1 MCRESWQECIC
12 SGSEDE
18 QDRPTKHKAKS
29 QSAKTAVLKAELKHL
44 LSQPLVAKGVST
56 RYITSGSRPIV
67 DDLIAGECKL
77 SCLVNIQSIWL
88 THILTDHEMML
99 GLKKAEAG
107 SDLVPRKKKKAK
119 LREKVEED
127 WLIMHWFNPCYLS
140 QPKQNNKH
148 NQIP

>member
-1 MCRESWQECIC
+1 M
-12 SGSEDE
+12 
-18 QDRPTKHKAKS
+18 
-29 QSAKTAVLKAELKHL
+29 LKAELKHL

-88 THILTDHEMML
+88 THILTDHETML

-119 LREKVEED
+119 LREKVEEED
-127 WLIMHWFNPCYLS
+127 
-140 QPKQNNKH
+140 
-148 NQIP
+148 